1 MMSEQ
6 TEAGMVNL
14 EGQSAKFMGHKAS
27 SFLGAGHVFGPL
39 LEHGESEGKPEAPE
53 SPFEEAPEG
62 DV

>member
-1 MMSEQ
+1 MSEQ

-14 EGQSAKFMGHKAS
+14 EGRSAKFMGHKAS
-27 SFLGAGHVFGPL
+27 SFLESGDVFRSV
-39 LEHGESEGKPEAPE
+39 LEHGESEGKPPPVE